1 MMAGFGK
8 AKQMEASKDLPP
20 ELQNTQPAS
29 LTKPPKAGENLPP
42 HRGVEQKDAF
52 ADLRAELTNLHQNR
66 PKTHM
71 FVGIAGHENTG
82 KSAIVLDAFVK
93 DEEATKRGD
102 TLEIVDF
109 DGGGSASAS
118 AFYADNDRI
127 RCWDPWVMQ
136 SSDRTA
142 YDYPETHNRVMK
154 IMQFALQRAKEQ
166 NAPDYDGPRLWGV
179 HITGVDLW
187 DSVCVNN
194 MRIVDL
200 NLAKDGIDSADWN
213 VKVGH
218 QWDWAIRKTRFHQLT
233 AVCKGLVKQGVRI
246 FWETHL
252 RMTNYSFG
260 KNEEAA
266 KWRPDWEKA
275 SNNFVFQII
284 TMNREDTYDDETG
297 KLLKSEYTATFDKCK
312 TNAQLQGQKRTVLVT
327 EVGKPAV
334 FLGLPELY
342 DGSL

>member
-1 MMAGFGK
+1 MAGFGK
-8 AKQMEASKDLPP
+8 AKQMEASKDLPS
-20 ELQNTQPAS
+20 ELQNTQPA
-29 LTKPPKAGENLPP
+29 KASPQQAKQP
-42 HRGVEQKDAF
+42 MTQKKADAF

-102 TLEIVDF
+102 TLEILDF

-118 AFYADNDRI
+118 AFYPDNDRI
-127 RCWDPWVMQ
+127 RCWDTWVMQ
-136 SSDRTA
+136 TNDRTA

-154 IMQFALQRAKEQ
+154 IMQFALQRAKDQ

>member
-1 MMAGFGK
+1 MAGFGK
-8 AKQMEASKDLPP
+8 AKQMEASKDTPP
-20 ELQNTQPAS
+20 DLQNTQPAKAS
-29 LTKPPKAGENLPP
+29 PQQDRKPMTQKA
-42 HRGVEQKDAF
+42 DAF

-127 RCWDPWVMQ
+127 RCWEPWVMQ

-266 KWRPDWEKA
+266 KWRPDWEKS
-275 SNNFVFQII
+275 SNNFVYQII